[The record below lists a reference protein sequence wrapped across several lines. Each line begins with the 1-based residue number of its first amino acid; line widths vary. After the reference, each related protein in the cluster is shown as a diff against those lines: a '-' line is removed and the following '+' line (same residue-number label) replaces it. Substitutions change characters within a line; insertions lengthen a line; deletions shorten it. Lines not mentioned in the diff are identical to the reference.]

1 MVGMPATRA
10 HRTRLRPRLLKR
22 ASVDFAPVFA
32 SKGGTALAIAILTIV
47 LVLPAAM
54 PLIIHWY
61 QCERLAPIERSIT
74 RGC

>member
-1 MVGMPATRA
+1 
-10 HRTRLRPRLLKR
+10 
-22 ASVDFAPVFA
+22 VFA
-32 SKGGTALAIAILTIV
+32 SKGGGTALAIAILTIV

-61 QCERLAPIERSIT
+61 QCERLAPIERSFT